1 MCTRVR
7 PLFLILFWISQSNVK
22 MKIPKQLS
30 QRDLSFEILF
40 HEIKSPL
47 RKLKQCEFVHAFH
60 VRLSA
65 DSGIIT
71 DGDGMYSASSKC
83 SWLIVSKR

>member
-1 MCTRVR
+1 MQYF
-7 PLFLILFWISQSNVK
+7 FLNY
-22 MKIPKQLS
+22 
-30 QRDLSFEILF
+30 D
-40 HEIKSPL
+40 IKSPL
-47 RKLKQCEFVHAFH
+47 RKLKQCEFVDAFH

-83 SWLIVSKR
+83 SWLIESKR